1 MTLLAKDNFLFF
13 YYSESF
19 YRIPTFA
26 ETSNMEIKN
35 LFDPTVKQEIIHRI
49 NTLHPDSQPQ
59 WGKMNVAQMLA
70 HLQMPIAIAYGT
82 HQPKGSFLLRLIGP
96 LFKSKLWDD
105 KPWKQGL
112 PTDPTFLTVGT
123 GKEFE
128 QEKSTLL
135 DLINRFSESAI
146 VGEKHPI
153 FGKMT
158 KENWSKA
165 TWKHVDHHL
174 RQFGV

>member
-1 MTLLAKDNFLFF
+1 
-13 YYSESF
+13 
-19 YRIPTFA
+19 
-26 ETSNMEIKN
+26 MEIKN
-35 LFDPTVKQEIIHRI
+35 LFDPSVKQEIINRI
-49 NTLHPDSQPQ
+49 HTLNAQSLPQ

-70 HLQMPIAIAYGT
+70 HLQLPIAIAYGT

-96 LFKSKLWDD
+96 LFKSALWNE

-112 PTDPTFLTVGT
+112 PTDPTFITTGT
-123 GKEFE
+123 SKDFE
-128 QEKSTLL
+128 NEKATLL
-135 DLINRFSESAI
+135 ELINQFSETAI